1 MGNITETSYF
11 EKLQEEYEEYEEKEI
26 KENMNKKYIKQAFSH
41 EGIQLGK
48 GAIESIEYE
57 LKVQVSRMARRCK
70 DGNLKRL
77 TPELFWV
84 ALGRLN
90 NGV

>member
-1 MGNITETSYF
+1 MIHLMKVNRFLT
-11 EKLQEEYEEYEEKEI
+11 KKE

-48 GAIESIEYE
+48 GAIYSIEYE
-57 LKVQVSRMARRCK
+57 LKVQVSRMAKRCK

-90 NGV
+90 KGQTKWQLRKNKQ

>member
-1 MGNITETSYF
+1 
-11 EKLQEEYEEYEEKEI
+11 
-26 KENMNKKYIKQAFSH
+26 MNKKYIKQAFSH

-57 LKVQVSRMARRCK
+57 LKVQISRMAKRCK

-90 NGV
+90 KGQTKWQLRKNKQ

>member
-1 MGNITETSYF
+1 MIHLMKVNRFLT
-11 EKLQEEYEEYEEKEI
+11 KKE
-26 KENMNKKYIKQAFSH
+26 KENMNKKYIKQTFSH

-48 GAIESIEYE
+48 GPIDSIEYE
-57 LKVQVSRMARRCK
+57 LKVQVSRMAKRCK

-90 NGV
+90 NE